1 MEDGAPRRLEAG
13 RRTSAG
19 QPVPL
24 LWSLSLAAPS
34 CTGVGISYAEI
45 KTAQALQLSSNWA
58 DHQPLGTQRLPEG
71 YMGTIECRGSMSSF
85 SISKVLLSTV
95 FAGEHS
101 HGRNY
106 LTSHFTN
113 ALFSIHKRWAYLFFT
128 PVITTVLMWGV
139 SIIYCCI
146 KITPNLTHSHTVMIY
161 GFCGQESRNGLA
173 SSSAQG
179 LIMHARCL
187 LGFGSH
193 LRLKWGRV
201 PFQAHESLE
210 RIRFLEGCRT
220 EASAPGWLSA
230 AGSPE
235 FPVTWE
241 FPSPRRGL
249 LYQSQPGRE
258 SGELAREKE
267 VTS

>member
-1 MEDGAPRRLEAG
+1 MK
-13 RRTSAG
+13 
-19 QPVPL
+19 
-24 LWSLSLAAPS
+24 
-34 CTGVGISYAEI
+34 GVNVCI
-45 KTAQALQLSSNWA
+45 
-58 DHQPLGTQRLPEG
+58 
-71 YMGTIECRGSMSSF
+71 
-85 SISKVLLSTV
+85 SISKLLLSTV

-113 ALFSIHKRWAYLFFT
+113 ALSLIHKRWAYLFFI

-139 SIIYCCI
+139 SIVYCCI
-146 KITPNLTHSHTVMIY
+146 KITPNLTHSHTLMIC
-161 GFCGQESRNGLA
+161 GFCVQESRNGLA
-173 SSSAQG
+173 ASSAQG
-179 LIMHARCL
+179 LIVHARCL

-201 PFQAHESLE
+201 PFQAHKSLG
-210 RIRFLEGCRT
+210 RIRFLEGCWT

-230 AGSPE
+230 AGIPE

-249 LYQSQPGRE
+249 LHQSQPGRE
-258 SGELAREKE
+258 SGELAREME